1 MEPGDEV
8 ARGSGAGDLSP
19 SSSRSAS
26 TPPMSPSVPPSAP
39 DVQLHAVRFRVPAMD
54 CADEVALVRR
64 ALEADPGVVHVA
76 FDLVHAR
83 VDLTI
88 DPTETSAERVQA
100 AIAGTG
106 LAVEPLRDE
115 TPPPRP
121 SRPSGFR
128 ALDVVL
134 SGAFALTG
142 WVLDG
147 LAAETWTEALFGHA
161 DGTAALAHG
170 HAAAAVPAY
179 AAAVVVGL
187 WRLWPRALAALR
199 QLRLDMHVLV
209 CVSAAGAAA
218 IGQWAEAAAVAVL
231 FSVAHRLE
239 AWSLERARDA
249 LARVASRGVASADS
263 RQEAAPVERWIER
276 FAAVYTPAVTVAA
289 LVVALVPPL
298 VDGLWAEWFY
308 RALVFLVMACPCAL
322 VISTPVTVVA
332 AVTALATRGV
342 VVKGGAPLER
352 AASTSHYSR
361 EAFATAGVRVA
372 ADGDPAADVDAA
384 DVVLVPGADGGD
396 EAAALAVFGRQ
407 ASRAVAVIRQNVG
420 ISLVTK
426 LAFLVSALLGSAP
439 LWLAVI
445 ADTGATVAVTL
456 NGLRLLRLR

>member
-1 MEPGDEV
+1 
-8 ARGSGAGDLSP
+8 
-19 SSSRSAS
+19 
-26 TPPMSPSVPPSAP
+26 MSESSAP
-39 DVQLHAVRFRVPAMD
+39 STARLLDVRFRVPAMD

-64 ALEADPGVVHVA
+64 AVEADPGVVHVA

-88 DPTETSAERVQA
+88 DPAQTSAERLRA

-106 LAVEPLRDE
+106 LAVEAVRD
-115 TPPPRP
+115 
-121 SRPSGFR
+121 SGGAAAPAGAR
-128 ALDVVL
+128 LAQGLDVVL
-134 SGAFALTG
+134 SGALVVTG
-142 WVLDG
+142 WVIDG
-147 LAAETWTEALFGHA
+147 MAAETWTEALLGHG
-161 DGTAALAHG
+161 DGGAFVHAHAPG
-170 HAAAAVPAY
+170 AVPAY
-179 AAAVVVGL
+179 GAAVLVGL

-218 IGQWAEAAAVAVL
+218 IGQWAEAAAVAFL

-249 LARVASRGVASADS
+249 LARVARRGVVSAES
-263 RQEAAPVERWIER
+263 SQQSAPVERWIER
-276 FAAVYTPAVTVAA
+276 FAAVYTPAVTLAA
-289 LVVALVPPL
+289 FVVAVAPPL
-298 VDGLWAEWFY
+298 VDGLWAQWFY

-332 AVTALATRGV
+332 AVTALATRGI

-352 AASTSHYSR
+352 AASTSHHSR
-361 EAFATAGVRVA
+361 EALATVGVRVA
-372 ADGDPAADVDAA
+372 ANGDAPAALDVA
-384 DVVLVPGADGGD
+384 DVVLVPAAYDGD
-396 EAAALAVFGRQ
+396 EAAALALFSRQ
-407 ASRAVAVIRQNVG
+407 SARAVAAIRQNVG

-439 LWLAVI
+439 LWLAVV

-456 NGLRLLRLR
+456 NGLRLLRLPR